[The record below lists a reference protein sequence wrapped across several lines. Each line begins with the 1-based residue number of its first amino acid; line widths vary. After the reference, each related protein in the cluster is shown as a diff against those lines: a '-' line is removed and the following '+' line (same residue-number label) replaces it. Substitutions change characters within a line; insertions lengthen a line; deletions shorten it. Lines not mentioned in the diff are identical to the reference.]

1 VIDLMQLPST
11 IFYHQIEKKQNK
23 KQKQNDLTSL
33 PHGSALLRVSRD
45 DHGPKSNPTAPV
57 S

>member
-11 IFYHQIEKKQNK
+11 IFYPQIEKKQNK

-33 PHGSALLRVSRD
+33 PHGSALLRVSRG